1 MVAGREHRHRLE
13 FGVQRLNVDRC
24 TRWIAQQAELQAADH
39 GQQSSVYGALW
50 IDGSESIATF
60 EQLVGE

>member
-1 MVAGREHRHRLE
+1 LE